1 MEHVTEFRQPLQV
14 QSHLEMPRILVQL
27 GHTQRTWK
35 LAPQTDP
42 KWSPTRSSKRYQDQM
57 SVNCT
62 RRTLRM
68 PSFTRAPH
76 AQPSLSNFTRRDSDF
91 GEPTCS
97 RGTTR
102 LEQNF
107 PTSPQNKKDQTY
119 TSFAIH
125 VIANNI
131 NPARKLNVVLTLIG
145 LPQRS
150 QP

>member
-1 MEHVTEFRQPLQV
+1 MTEFRQQLQV

-35 LAPQTDP
+35 LAYMEPHTV
-42 KWSPTRSSKRYQDQM
+42 PTYM
-57 SVNCT
+57 SVKCT
-62 RRTLRM
+62 RWMSRM

-76 AQPSLSNFTRRDSDF
+76 AQPSLSNFSQRDSDF
-91 GEPTCS
+91 GVPTRS
-97 RGTTR
+97 RGTTQ
-102 LEQNF
+102 LERNF

-131 NPARKLNVVLTLIG
+131 NPTHKFNVVLTLIG
-145 LPQRS
+145 LPHGS